1 MINRRAWNMKCLS
14 PLVLLIL
21 WVSTGVSNEVFADSS
36 AARKQYQ
43 ELVLQLSKSSA
54 DKISTFPFYD
64 LRRAFFDA
72 RIAETDSNLENLQKA
87 FDEAIR
93 SGDAQKTVTAAEAL
107 LEHNYTS
114 SRTHVML
121 SFLYG
126 NEGKMEKSKFHSLVS
141 EGLFRSIVAK
151 GDGKSPETAWT
162 VFAVSEEYDTLK
174 KLGRFGKVSQS
185 AFSQKDRHYDK
196 LDSLDPKTGDKKVYY
211 FDVTNLFARYKEQL
225 SGKAAVKR

>member
-1 MINRRAWNMKCLS
+1 MKKIFFAIFS
-14 PLVLLIL
+14 LLFTL
-21 WVSTGVSNEVFADSS
+21 GATVT
-36 AARKQYQ
+36 
-43 ELVLQLSKSSA
+43 SA
-54 DKISTFPFYD
+54 DVDRSADHYRQMVSQLKVANEEQIRKFPFEQ

-72 RIAETDSNLENLQKA
+72 RIAETDSELENLQKA
-87 FDEAIR
+87 FDDAIR
-93 SGDAQKTVTAAEAL
+93 SGDSEKTVTTAEAL

-126 NEGKMEKSKFHSLVS
+126 NEGKAEKSKFHSLVS

-225 SGKAAVKR
+225 SGKASAKR